1 VLCTFDYDFLRLAAN
16 GVEHAG
22 IVMSQQSEYYIGDW
36 VNFLELIRA
45 AFIGE
50 EMMNRIEFL

>member
-1 VLCTFDYDFLRLAAN
+1 LITIFLRLAAN